1 MRYVEILTN
10 LGELPVRG
18 AYFIFMP
25 VKIADSS
32 GGPGRAMALRAG
44 VMTGGDPEAVSGTAF
59 VRGGALGLLLVW

>member
-25 VKIADSS
+25 VKIASSS
-32 GGPGRAMALRAG
+32 GGPGRAMALIG
-44 VMTGGDPEAVSGTAF
+44 EA
-59 VRGGALGLLLVW
+59 